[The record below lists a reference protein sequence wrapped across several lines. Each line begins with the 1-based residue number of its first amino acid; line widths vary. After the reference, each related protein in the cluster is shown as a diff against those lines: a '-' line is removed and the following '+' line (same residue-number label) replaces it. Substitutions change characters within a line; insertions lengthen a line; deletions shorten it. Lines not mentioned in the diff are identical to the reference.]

1 MKNKIIFFILL
12 VTIVTM
18 YMVYINRKNNNN
30 NNIIPEEISVST
42 TKNTSKNTIA
52 NLSDYPDK
60 ILEIKKEVINNEN
73 QYVVSGWIN
82 TNDIDVMAT
91 SIKMDLFPF
100 SYSVNCL
107 AIDMSISKD
116 KVYIIKDNE
125 EKLIATKDTIN
136 WQNDQWIN
144 YKVYATIKQESMVE
158 RVFKGLIGDEVQA
171 SCHATETLKNIK
183 KIVFQM
189 PEVKEKQTI
198 EAMEIYKDD
207 EWDSDRYTIVV
218 PKENQNLSLLINNG
232 ANTHNRLP
240 EQPFL
245 RSISLNN
252 QKIFVRLINDE
263 LIEIKHI
270 ASLPF
275 FVFKDYTL
283 EGKTYCS
290 KFNQHCVFS
299 IEKLIVNTTLEKNEN
314 NITAPFEYTFKVDDY
329 IYSDNISLSADEGI
343 LDYLNLKY
351 KSTTINVKDVLDN
364 NINIEEK
371 NGRKHISG
379 DLYVKGKTICEID
392 KTKPNLNCI
401 IEPAVIEMK

>member
-1 MKNKIIFFILL
+1 
-12 VTIVTM
+12 
-18 YMVYINRKNNNN
+18 
-30 NNIIPEEISVST
+30 
-42 TKNTSKNTIA
+42 
-52 NLSDYPDK
+52 
-60 ILEIKKEVINNEN
+60 
-73 QYVVSGWIN
+73 
-82 TNDIDVMAT
+82 
-91 SIKMDLFPF
+91 
-100 SYSVNCL
+100 
-107 AIDMSISKD
+107 
-116 KVYIIKDNE
+116 
-125 EKLIATKDTIN
+125 
-136 WQNDQWIN
+136 
-144 YKVYATIKQESMVE
+144 
-158 RVFKGLIGDEVQA
+158 
-171 SCHATETLKNIK
+171 
-183 KIVFQM
+183 
-189 PEVKEKQTI
+189 
-198 EAMEIYKDD
+198 
-207 EWDSDRYTIVV
+207 
-218 PKENQNLSLLINNG
+218 
-232 ANTHNRLP
+232 
-240 EQPFL
+240 
-245 RSISLNN
+245 
-252 QKIFVRLINDE
+252 